1 MHSAGH
7 RDDEDQC
14 GISAVAVFQGDVFDI
29 CADIGDSRGDRCQ
42 HTLLIPYFRA
52 NFHRELAVDIR
63 LPGDIHPFFGP
74 VGEIGKVFTRRRVD
88 DDTTPGADESDDA
101 IPRNRPTA
109 FAEIDHHTL
118 GPLDVQRLLHN
129 DPELFD
135 LVNETLAIYDPVE
148 RPKALNRLYLRMQDE
163 QLEISIGYVNIPWGV
178 GSRVESWQPYP
189 LAFWLSSYHS
199 IILK

>member
-1 MHSAGH
+1 MVRYCGGDNETRIDAGS
-7 RDDEDQC
+7 
-14 GISAVAVFQGDVFDI
+14 ISRSSYGNPTT
-29 CADIGDSRGDRCQ
+29 SRR
-42 HTLLIPYFRA
+42 
-52 NFHRELAVDIR
+52 
-63 LPGDIHPFFGP
+63 
-74 VGEIGKVFTRRRVD
+74 
-88 DDTTPGADESDDA
+88 
-101 IPRNRPTA
+101 
-109 FAEIDHHTL
+109 
-118 GPLDVQRLLHN
+118 LHN